1 MRNSMK
7 ALALALACTLG
18 AQAQTEFKTPDQ
30 AVKGLIAAVN
40 QKGEGALMKLFGP
53 GADKLLDPDPLA
65 RRESRRLLQLLL
77 KENWRLAN
85 LEGDRKLLRLGL
97 EGWPFPVTVAKG
109 AAGWHFDAAA
119 GEEEILNRRVG
130 RNELINI
137 ETLGQVA
144 QAEKAFA
151 AQSPNHDYT
160 SLMASHP
167 GQHDGLF
174 WPVAAKQPL
183 SPLQAALKNAA
194 KYAVH
199 RVEGSPWFGYRYHF
213 LSAQGANA
221 PGGAKEYSADGKQTA
236 GWAVVAYPSTY
247 GKTGV
252 MTFMVNQD
260 GKIYERDLGAD
271 TAKQAEALS
280 TFDPD
285 DKWSI
290 VNPEQAR

>member
-1 MRNSMK
+1 MRK
-7 ALALALACTLG
+7 TLVCLGLTLACALA
-18 AQAQTEFKTPDQ
+18 AQAQTEFKTPNQ

-40 QKGEGALMKLFGP
+40 QNGEGGLLKLFGP
-53 GADKLLDPDPLA
+53 GGEKLLDHDPLA
-65 RRESRRLLQLLL
+65 RKESRRVLQLLL

-85 LEGDRKLLRLGL
+85 LEADRKLLRLGL
-97 EGWPFPVTVAKG
+97 EGWPFPVTLVKG

-137 ETLGQVA
+137 ETMGQVVE
-144 QAEKAFA
+144 AEKAFA
-151 AQSPNHDYT
+151 AQSPNHEYT
-160 SLMASHP
+160 SLMASHK

-174 WPVAAKQPL
+174 WPVAAKQPP
-183 SPLQAALKNAA
+183 SPLQTALKNAA
-194 KYAVH
+194 KYALH

-221 PGGAKEYSADGKQTA
+221 PGGAKDYSVDGKQTA

-252 MTFMVNQD
+252 MTFMTNQD
-260 GKIYERDLGAD
+260 GTIYERDLGVD
-271 TAKQAEALS
+271 SAKQAEAMS

-285 DKWSI
+285 DNWSV